1 MAAGAAPRRVGVVV
15 KGWPRLSETFVAQ
28 ELVGLEDCGVDLALF
43 SLRHPTDRK
52 VHALNRRLKAP
63 VTYLPEYLHEE
74 PLRVLRA
81 LARTARWPGWRKC
94 LAAWL
99 RDLARDRTRNRIR
112 RFGQALVLAREMP
125 EGIDWLY
132 AHFLHTPASVAR
144 YASLLRGIPWS
155 ASAHAKDIWTTPDW
169 DLREKLAEA
178 RWAVTCTAAGR
189 SRLAA
194 LAPAP
199 DRVELVHHGLD
210 FSRFPPAPTERP
222 RRDGTPTGGAVRV
235 LSVGRAVPKKGFD
248 TALKALARL
257 PADLDWRWSHV
268 GGGGETE
275 GLRALAAELKLSGRV
290 EWLGAQSHD
299 VVLALYAGSDLFLL
313 PSRVAEDGDRDG
325 IPNVLMEAQVM
336 GLPIVATRVASIP
349 ELLEDGRTAALV
361 EPEDPAALAAA
372 LARLARDPARRA
384 RLAEAARAR
393 VLERFAAEP
402 GIRRIAALLGHAA
415 AAEPERLAS

>member
-1 MAAGAAPRRVGVVV
+1 
-15 KGWPRLSETFVAQ
+15 
-28 ELVGLEDCGVDLALF
+28 
-43 SLRHPTDRK
+43 
-52 VHALNRRLKAP
+52 
-63 VTYLPEYLHEE
+63 
-74 PLRVLRA
+74 
-81 LARTARWPGWRKC
+81 
-94 LAAWL
+94 
-99 RDLARDRTRNRIR
+99 
-112 RFGQALVLAREMP
+112 
-125 EGIDWLY
+125 
-132 AHFLHTPASVAR
+132 
-144 YASLLRGIPWS
+144 
-155 ASAHAKDIWTTPDW
+155 
-169 DLREKLAEA
+169 
-178 RWAVTCTAAGR
+178 VTCTAAGR